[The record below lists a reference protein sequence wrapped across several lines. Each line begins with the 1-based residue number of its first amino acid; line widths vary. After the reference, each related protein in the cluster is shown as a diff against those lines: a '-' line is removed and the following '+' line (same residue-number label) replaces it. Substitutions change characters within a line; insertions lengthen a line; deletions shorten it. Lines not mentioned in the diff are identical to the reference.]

1 MATQKNFN
9 ALLKELNELDEVP
22 RQRLLVKA
30 NVLREERSAARPPA
44 ASNQALGLLLKS
56 AINDAVASG
65 RLSGTAAIAGMKA
78 LGLEG

>member
-9 ALLKELNELDEVP
+9 ALLRELSELDEAP

-30 NVLREERSAARPPA
+30 DVLRDAKATQQPA
-44 ASNQALGLLLKS
+44 VSKQQLGELIKS
-56 AINDAVASG
+56 AVSDAVASG
-65 RLSGTAAIAGMKA
+65 RLPGSSAMLGLTA